1 MKSLPREYTLLFNA
15 ITDVDRALLHL
26 HETLM
31 LAQQLAEE
39 LVLETGPEET
49 TEE

>member
-1 MKSLPREYTLLFNA
+1 MKKIPREYTLLFNA

-31 LAQQLAEE
+31 LAQQSAEE
-39 LVLETGPEET
+39 LIMEAGPEET
-49 TEE
+49 QE

>member
-1 MKSLPREYTLLFNA
+1 MKNMPREYTLLFNA

-31 LAQQLAEE
+31 LAQQSAEE
-39 LVLETGPEET
+39 LVMESGSEET
-49 TEE
+49 TE

>member
-15 ITDVDRALLHL
+15 ITDADRALLRL
-26 HETLM
+26 HEMLI
-31 LAQQLAEE
+31 LAQQAAEDVIVE
-39 LVLETGPEET
+39 SEDT